1 MAAAN
6 GGSTAGVRAVG
17 DRPAL
22 PCADVTSSAL
32 LSLLAVDPA
41 AEELR
46 RDPWG
51 AWSLSPLQLA
61 PLLIVSVLYAARAR
75 RLGRRLPAWRRVSFF
90 AGIGVFA
97 LALASPVDPIGEE
110 GLFAVHMVQH
120 ALLGGLAPLLVVLGV
135 TGALLAPVMRLP
147 GVVRLRALAHPAV
160 ALPIWTLTLVAWHLP
175 PAYELAIGN
184 DGVHGLL
191 HATTFAAGTLL
202 WAPVA
207 EPLPAP
213 GWFGTGAKM
222 AYTAAIWF
230 IGLAFV
236 NVLWFSGSVFYGHY
250 AETAPLWGVTA
261 LEDQANAG
269 SVFMAE
275 HVVIVLGVL
284 GVLAFRL
291 AREGG
296 LQRRLIEAGVDPT
309 AARRA
314 VRYGRADEL
323 ARRHGVATAL
333 RPGID

>member
-1 MAAAN
+1 VTP
-6 GGSTAGVRAVG
+6 STL
-17 DRPAL
+17 L
-22 PCADVTSSAL
+22 P
-32 LSLLAVDPA
+32 LLALDPA

-51 AWSLSPLQLA
+51 AWSLAPLQVA
-61 PLLIVSVLYAARAR
+61 PLAIAGVLYAVRAR
-75 RLGRRLPAWRRVSFF
+75 RLGRRLPAWRRVAFF
-90 AGIGVFA
+90 AGLAVFA
-97 LALASPVDPIGEE
+97 LALVSPVDPVGEE
-110 GLFAVHMVQH
+110 GLFAVHMIQH
-120 ALLGGLAPLLVVLGV
+120 ALLGGLAPLLVVLGL
-135 TGALLAPVMRLP
+135 TGGMLAPVLRLP
-147 GVVRLRALAHPAV
+147 GVARLRALAHPAI
-160 ALPIWTLTLVAWHLP
+160 ALPLWAVTLVAWHLP
-175 PAYELAIGN
+175 PAFEAAISH
-184 DGVHGLL
+184 DGVHALL
-191 HATTFAAGTLL
+191 HGTTFAAGALL
-202 WAPVA
+202 WAPVV

-222 AYTAAIWF
+222 LYTAGVWV
-230 IGLAFV
+230 IGLVFV
-236 NVLWFSGSVFYGHY
+236 NVLWFSGTVFYDRY
-250 AETAPLWGVTA
+250 AETAPAWGVSA
-261 LEDQANAG
+261 LEDQGNAG

-296 LQRRLIEAGVDPT
+296 LQRRLIEAGVDPA